1 MTSINN
7 TLNNLLNEKIKIIPN
22 SSLSIDKYI
31 NDQKNNIKLIAK
43 IEQRKKILLSLKKFL
58 LKNKKYFIKLINLE
72 VYKTI
77 DESKG
82 EFDYA
87 IEFIDYSLTTLK
99 NYKFEKKN
107 NKNRSIFLKPSGLV
121 FAITP
126 YNDPLAGMI
135 RKIAPSIAAG
145 SPIIVKTSSY
155 NLKICKFFDIFLTK
169 DLNKIIKFVFI
180 KDKKI
185 INKIIQSN
193 EIKIVTFT
201 GSTEV
206 GLKINSVPTNHLQKK
221 ILELGGINYAIVNSK
236 YKLNKIVE
244 EILIRKIKAAGQACS
259 SINKIFVDKKI
270 KKDFEIILKKQVK
283 KLICGCIDKNIQPN
297 FGPVISN
304 KHYKFLLKL
313 KNKLLKKNKLITES
327 KNLSNTDNL
336 FPLTIFNV
344 SFDDQVFD
352 KFETFGPLLGVNY
365 YSNEKKLMNK
375 IASSNYSLV
384 CYIYTKNK
392 KFIDFSKNLKFGS
405 IGINTTKIQ
414 SPGSPTGGNDL
425 SGIGREGGIWGFEEF
440 LSTVNYVKDKI

>member
-31 NDQKNNIKLIAK
+31 NDQKNNIKLISK

-77 DESKG
+77 DESRG

-283 KLICGCIDKNIQPN
+283 KLICGSIDKNIQPN

-304 KHYKFLLKL
+304 KH
-313 KNKLLKKNKLITES
+313 
-327 KNLSNTDNL
+327 
-336 FPLTIFNV
+336 
-344 SFDDQVFD
+344 
-352 KFETFGPLLGVNY
+352 
-365 YSNEKKLMNK
+365 
-375 IASSNYSLV
+375 
-384 CYIYTKNK
+384 
-392 KFIDFSKNLKFGS
+392 
-405 IGINTTKIQ
+405 
-414 SPGSPTGGNDL
+414 
-425 SGIGREGGIWGFEEF
+425 
-440 LSTVNYVKDKI
+440 